1 MFDRCC
7 PCPDRRFFPARSVSS
22 IAGYNGCPA
31 AGRVATRRDLVA
43 GDDQGC
49 CRDDTLDRLIDL
61 CAGLRAVV
69 LPSLGSHAARDHAGV
84 AVGGDVTFGIDEE
97 AERFLVAHMRERL
110 PGWAFYSEDGGLQGA
125 DNPEVILVVDPIDGT
140 RPAAAGFEMACVSVA
155 AVPRRGQHDGGVV
168 VAAAVQ
174 EIVEGDL
181 FVAEG
186 RRFQHATQRGWRALQ
201 HSDGQS
207 RYREPVLDPG
217 FRGRPAVVLAG
228 VLAELIDTSSVGGS
242 VFDIGSATYSVTRIL
257 TGQLDAYVDI
267 GPAII
272 AAHPQLEAEFR
283 RVGRGHV
290 LCNSPYDLAAVH
302 LLCRES
308 CLVPIGDA
316 DGALL
321 EGRPVL
327 GSDASYQ
334 MACIAAGNDELQ
346 RRLIEV
352 VQRGMQLAKSRMP
365 RCTTSISLRWSSS
378 LPAAMQA
385 IW

>member
-1 MFDRCC
+1 
-7 PCPDRRFFPARSVSS
+7 VSPVAEAS
-22 IAGYNGCPA
+22 
-31 AGRVATRRDLVA
+31 AGRRWLVRRDEEGRDVIDITRRL
-43 GDDQGC
+43 
-49 CRDDTLDRLIDL
+49 TDL

-69 LPSLGSHAARDHAGV
+69 LPSLGAHAARDHAGV

-97 AERFLVAHMRERL
+97 AERYLVTHMRERL

-125 DNPEVILVVDPIDGT
+125 ADPEVILVVDPIDGT

-155 AVPRRGQHDGGVV
+155 AVPGGGEPTMGDV

-174 EIVEGDL
+174 EIKSGDL
-181 FVAEG
+181 FVAEKG
-186 RRFQHATQRGWRALQ
+186 AGFSMRRA
-201 HSDGQS
+201 DGGELPFRPTS
-207 RYREPVLDPG
+207 RVELESLFWTLG

-272 AAHPQLEAEFR
+272 AAHPELEAEFR

-302 LLCRES
+302 LLCREAG
-308 CLVPIGDA
+308 VPIGDA
-316 DGALL
+316 DGAPLD
-321 EGRPVL
+321 GRPVL

-352 VQRGMQLAKSRMP
+352 VQRGIRAYSP
-365 RCTTSISLRWSSS
+365 
-378 LPAAMQA
+378 PARTV
-385 IW
+385 